1 MAVAVV
7 TAQVHPAQLDEFV
20 RIYREDVLPAAQQ
33 VAGFQSLRL
42 LTNPESGD
50 VVVLVEYDTP
60 EHAQAATHDAQTQQ
74 FASALDRLTGPIART
89 LYEVALES

>member
-7 TAQVHPAQLDEFV
+7 TAQVHPGQLDEFV

-33 VAGFQSLRL
+33 VPGFQSLRL
-42 LTNPESGD
+42 LTNRDSGD
-50 VVVLVEYDTP
+50 VVVLVEYATP
-60 EHAQAATHDAQTQQ
+60 EHAQAATSDGQTQQ
-74 FASALDRLTGPIART
+74 FATALDRLTGPITRT